1 MLYRKIGK
9 TDCEASVLSM
19 GCMRL
24 PMLEQKDPP
33 KDFIER
39 QRAVDEEKALE
50 LIEYAIN
57 NGINY
62 FDSAY
67 MYHAGNSELIL
78 GKAIKG
84 KRDDLY
90 ITTKSPVMMLQKH
103 EDFDRI
109 LDEQLEKLGTDH
121 LDFYLLHGLNKDTW
135 EKAKSLKV
143 FEFLDR
149 IQKDGR
155 TRYAGFSFH
164 DKTDVFKEII
174 DAYDWAVCQIQYNY
188 FDENYQAGKEGL
200 KYAASKDIG
209 VIIMEPLR
217 GGRFTQRIPEGVQKI
232 WDSAEVKRSPAEW
245 GLRWVANHPEVS
257 VVLSGMTSMEQLKEN
272 IKMADSFIPNGLTPK
287 ELEIINKAADAY
299 RELMKVDCTGCSYC
313 MPCPNGVNIPMIFSL
328 YNDLSMFKD
337 EMPVIMYNTMV
348 PSDQNASNCIE
359 CGECLEKCPQSIEII
374 ENLKKAHE
382 ALYNEEWKPSGPP
395 PKSED

>member
-9 TDCEASVLSM
+9 TDCEASVLSL

-24 PMLEQKDPP
+24 PMLEQKNPP
-33 KDFIER
+33 KDFFER
-39 QRAVDEEKALE
+39 LRAVDEEKSLE

-62 FDSAY
+62 FDTAY

-84 KRDDLY
+84 KRDKLL
-90 ITTKSPVMMLQKH
+90 ITTKSPVMMIQKD

-121 LDFYLLHGLNKDTW
+121 LDFYLLHGLNKDSW
-135 EKAKSLKV
+135 EKARGLKGL
-143 FEFLDR
+143 EFLDK
-149 IQKDGR
+149 IKKDGR
-155 TRYAGFSFH
+155 AQHVGFSFH
-164 DKTDVFKEII
+164 DKTDVFKGII
-174 DAYDWAVCQIQYNY
+174 DSYEWDVCQIQYNF
-188 FDENYQAGKEGL
+188 FDEEYQAGKEGL
-200 KYAASKDIG
+200 KYAASRDIG

-272 IKMADSFIPNGLTPK
+272 IKMADGFVPNSLTKK
-287 ELEIINKAADAY
+287 ELEIISKAADAY
-299 RELMKVDCTGCSYC
+299 RELMKVDCTSCSYC
-313 MPCPNGVNIPMIFSL
+313 MPCPNGVNIPMVFSV
-328 YNDLSMFKD
+328 YNDMYMFND
-337 EMPVIMYNTMV
+337 DMPAITYNTLIG
-348 PSDQNASNCIE
+348 PGQNGANCVE
-359 CGECLEKCPQSIEII
+359 CGECEEKCPQNIEII
-374 ENLKKAHE
+374 ENLKGAHE
-382 ALYNEEWKPSGPP
+382 TLYDKEWEPGPGGPP
-395 PKSED
+395 KKP